1 MAAAQGRARRG
12 PHLHSLA
19 DSTTSES
26 LHKGQRA
33 PLGWPA
39 MEGHW
44 LRLSSEREQNNSWE
58 PSLVIPNWFLSAK
71 KSVRL
76 APPAAVEQRCG
87 VSALADAKERK
98 KGERE
103 RKREKEVGWK
113 TNVGYAVRSPLRGKT
128 LLVAS
133 RASARI
139 KQRLQPCRML
149 MRLPFTFFVA
159 RRPERSPSAGWNMDI
174 DHPARV
180 WMQ

>member
-98 KGERE
+98 KRGERKK
-103 RKREKEVGWK
+103 KRERGWMEDQCW
-113 TNVGYAVRSPLRGKT
+113 VRSTEPVEGKDST
-128 LLVAS
+128 SGVEGQRTHQAATAAVQDADAPAIHILCS
-133 RASARI
+133 TSTRAE
-139 KQRLQPCRML
+139 PVCRM
-149 MRLPFTFFVA
+149 
-159 RRPERSPSAGWNMDI
+159 EHG
-174 DHPARV
+174 H
-180 WMQ
+180 